1 MKIAFAGLTHLGVC
15 MSIGAHE
22 SGANVVAFDTNA
34 SRVEDVRRADF
45 DAAEPGVVDFLS
57 GSHTKY
63 HITDN
68 VKHLLDVDMI
78 MITLDT
84 RLDESGAN
92 DDSEVVALL
101 KFLATRV
108 PSQVPIV
115 IASQV
120 RPGFSRQHRNL
131 HPELYYFMET
141 LIFGRGLERA
151 MLPERYI
158 MGVADTSTVLPPALQ
173 QYLDMGKCPI
183 HVMSYESA
191 ELTKLS
197 ANFVLSASITAANS
211 LADLAQRLGANWD
224 HIEAALRQDQRIGAK
239 SYISA
244 GLGIGGANLTRDLN
258 GIKEMGDRL
267 GADSSLATTMLHHS
281 AYMRDWILRQIAQL
295 RRDRSIR
302 SLAVLGLAYKPGT
315 QSMRGGAGI
324 DLVETFE
331 SCLDMW
337 VHDPAVPLPPRG
349 QESRATAVERVDK
362 AMLGCDVI
370 AITTPW
376 PEYAAA
382 LEKFLSTAPTVVI
395 LDPFRTIDGSWV
407 VTPASQII
415 QLGVSNEQP

>member
-34 SRVEDVRRADF
+34 SRVEDVRRANF

-57 GSHTKY
+57 GSHPKY

-68 VKHLLDVDMI
+68 VKHLLDADMI
-78 MITLDT
+78 MIALDT

-158 MGVADTSTVLPPALQ
+158 IGVADTSTVLPPPLQ

-258 GIKEMGDRL
+258 GIKEMGERL

-281 AYMRDWILRQIAQL
+281 AYMRDWMLRQIAQL

-331 SCLDMW
+331 SCLDIR
-337 VHDPAVPLPPRG
+337 VHDPAVPLPARPRG
-349 QESRATAVERVDK
+349 SRAAAVESVET
-362 AMLGCDVI
+362 ATLGCDII

-376 PEYAAA
+376 PEYSVA
-382 LEKFLSTAPTVVI
+382 LHRFLSTAPEVVI
-395 LDPFRTIDGSWV
+395 LDPSRIIDHSWV

-415 QLGVSNEQP
+415 QLGVSNGQS